1 MPDFASLE
9 DVEPRL
15 RAVGYLPDRRIATA
29 AFLAGRLE
37 RPLLVEGPAGVGKTE
52 LARALASAQGREL
65 IRLQCYEGIDESRAL
80 YDWEYG
86 KQLLYTQ
93 LLKDHLTEL
102 VGAASLD
109 AAVERLAQTDTLFF
123 SERFLVPR
131 PLMQAIRSDKP
142 VLLLID
148 EIDKA
153 DPEMEALLLEV
164 LADFAITVP
173 ELGTLRARQRPQV
186 VLTSNSARE
195 LSDPL
200 RRRCLHLLLGFPDRE
215 RELQIVRARVPD
227 IDEALAQAVIGAVHK
242 LRTLDLRKPPSIS
255 EVIDWARALGVLG
268 RGVLD
273 EGTLKATL
281 GVLLKH
287 KDDLESA
294 DKRAAE
300 LVRASRE
307 ASA

>member
-15 RAVGYLPDRRIATA
+15 RAAGYLPDRRIATA
-29 AFLAGRLE
+29 AFLAARLE

-52 LARALASAQGREL
+52 LARALAVAQDREL

-131 PLMQAIRSDKP
+131 PLLQAIRSEKP

-173 ELGTLRARQRPQV
+173 EIGTLRARQRPQV